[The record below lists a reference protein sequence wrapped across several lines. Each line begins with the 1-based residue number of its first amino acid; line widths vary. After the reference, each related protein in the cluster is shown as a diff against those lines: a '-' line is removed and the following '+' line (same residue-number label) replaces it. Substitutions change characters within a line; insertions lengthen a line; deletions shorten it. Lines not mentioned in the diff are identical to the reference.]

1 MQLYFSP
8 GACSLASHI
17 TLRELGLQFEL
28 KRADTKTKKLVDG
41 ADFLAVN
48 SKGMVPALE
57 LDDGE
62 VLTEGVVIM
71 QYLADQKPDTTLLPR
86 AGTLARYRV
95 LEWLNYI
102 TSEVHKTFSPL
113 FNPNADAKVKEYFQA
128 QLDKRLSWVGAQL
141 AGKKFLTGD
150 TFTIADAYL
159 YTVVNWAYFLGF
171 GLDQWPAVKEFHARV
186 AARPS
191 VQSALEAEGLN
202 KKAA

>member
-1 MQLYFSP
+1 MRLYFAP
-8 GACSLASHI
+8 GTCSLATHI
-17 TLRELGLQFEL
+17 TLRELGLEFEL
-28 KRADTKTKKLVDG
+28 KRADIKTKKLVDG

-48 SKGMVPALE
+48 SKGMVPVLE
-57 LDDGE
+57 LDDGQ

-71 QYLADQKPDTTLLPR
+71 QYVADQKPESGLLPR
-86 AGTLARYRV
+86 TGTLERYRV

-113 FNPNADAKVKEYFQA
+113 WNPNADPKVKQYFQA
-128 QLDKRLSWVGAQL
+128 QLDNRLKWVESRL

-159 YTVVNWAYFLGF
+159 YTVINWAYFLGF
-171 GLDQWPAVKEFHARV
+171 GLDAWPVLKEYHARV
-186 AARPS
+186 TARPS
-191 VQSALEAEGLN
+191 VQAALEAEGLN